1 MVEQVKE
8 TPSDTGTKQQRV
20 LKVDSPGLP
29 DTKMDSSDPA
39 LQIFQALKASAQI
52 LLLRLWFTKGEWKL
66 NCSAQRTDALHGKE
80 KKTTSV
86 SKI

>member
-52 LLLRLWFTKGEWKL
+52 LLLRL
-66 NCSAQRTDALHGKE
+66 
-80 KKTTSV
+80 
-86 SKI
+86 